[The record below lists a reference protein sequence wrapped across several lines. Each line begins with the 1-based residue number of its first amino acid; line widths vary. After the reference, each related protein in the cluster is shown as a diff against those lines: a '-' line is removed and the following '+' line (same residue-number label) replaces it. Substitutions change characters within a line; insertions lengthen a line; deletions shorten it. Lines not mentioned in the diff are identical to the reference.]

1 MKKAYL
7 FLSAT
12 FLLSGCITDSLG
24 DYKLDLSPASWSAK
38 ESADVKSV
46 APSELAFWWK
56 RFNDPA
62 LDKLVARGLNES
74 PDRLIA
80 EARILEARG
89 LRRTSRSA
97 LFPQLG
103 ASASAGREDTK
114 SNFSSYPDNF
124 YDARFD
130 ASYEVD
136 IFGQNRKS
144 FNASDS
150 TLKAAEEDYRDVTLT
165 LVAEITRNYID
176 YRAAQNQLRIA
187 SKNLVS
193 QEQTLK
199 LIQDLHRLGSAPR
212 LDVER
217 ASNLVSTT
225 RASLPEYKR
234 QAENA
239 RLRLTVLTGILPED
253 LAPIIADDADIP
265 GIHIEPILLTPAQ
278 TLTQRPDVRAAAQ
291 TLAANTSL
299 AEAETASLF
308 PTFTL
313 SGFYG
318 ITDSALINSAAPWNI
333 AVGAAVSLLDFGR
346 IEGRID
352 AARAREKQA
361 YEQYR
366 KTVLTAVTDVET
378 ALIDYSHIK
387 EQYESLK
394 SAYAS
399 AEKSLELSKALY
411 KEGEISFLDVLD
423 AQRTANDAEAA
434 MVTATAAQSESI
446 TRLFKSLGVY

>member
-97 LFPQLG
+97 LFPQIG

-114 SNFSSYPDNF
+114 TSSIYPDNF
-124 YDARFD
+124 YDAQFD

-136 IFGQNRKS
+136 IFGQNRKGFS
-144 FNASDS
+144 ASDS
-150 TLKAAEEDYRDVTLT
+150 NLKAAEEQYKDVTLT

-187 SKNLVS
+187 RKNLVS
-193 QEQTLK
+193 QEQTLQ

-253 LAPIIADDADIP
+253 LAPIIAEDADIP

-278 TLTQRPDVRAAAQ
+278 TLAQRPDVRAAAQ

-318 ITDSALINSAAPWNI
+318 IADNAVINSAAPWNI
-333 AVGAAVSLLDFGR
+333 AVGAAVSLIDFGR

-387 EQYESLK
+387 EQYESLRN
-394 SAYAS
+394 AYIS
-399 AEKSLELSKALY
+399 AETSLELSKALY

-434 MVTATAAQSESI
+434 MVSATAAQSESI